1 MSRPG
6 PVATPRPG
14 EPGATQTAGARAGET
29 VAATPRT
36 ALVERSRAAAAAR
49 RRRDLAFEWVVRL
62 GSLLVVLVIWE
73 MYGRNVNKA
82 LFAPPSAVVLAA
94 LEMIRSGE
102 LWSYLRGS
110 LQVLVIGFLIA
121 LVIGIPLGV
130 AIARSWLVRYALD
143 WYVDAFNST
152 PNVALVPLITL
163 IFGFDVTAKVIV
175 VVLSSVFAVIV
186 NTQQGVLN
194 VDRRLLEVA
203 QSFRSSERQL
213 WGDVVI
219 PSALPYIAAGLRL
232 AVGRALVGMV
242 VAEFFTSIT
251 GVGYLI
257 VRYSNSFE
265 PDHLLVPIVVV
276 MALGIVLTSITR
288 WIEKRIA
295 PWTAQASR
303 EE

>member
-1 MSRPG
+1 MTTQ
-6 PVATPRPG
+6 VAVPRSADG
-14 EPGATQTAGARAGET
+14 RAG
-29 VAATPRT
+29 
-36 ALVERSRAAAAAR
+36 LVERSRAAAATR
-49 RRRDLAFEWVVRL
+49 RRREQLYEWAVRL
-62 GSLLVVLVIWE
+62 GSLIVLLGIWQV
-73 MYGRNVNKA
+73 YGSRVNKA
-82 LFAPPSAVVLAA
+82 LFAPPTAVLAA
-94 LEMIRSGE
+94 GQEMVTSGE
-102 LWSYLRGS
+102 LWRYLSGS
-110 LQVLVIGFLIA
+110 LQVLVIGFVIS
-121 LVIGIPLGV
+121 LVVGIPLGV
-130 AIARSWLVRYALD
+130 AIARSRVVRFALD

-175 VVLSSVFAVIV
+175 VIISSVFAVIV
-186 NTQQGVLN
+186 NTEQGVRN

-203 QSFRSSERQL
+203 HSFRSTERQL
-213 WGDVVI
+213 WADVVV

-257 VRYSNSFE
+257 VRYGNSFQ

-288 WIEKRIA
+288 GLEKRIA
-295 PWTAQASR
+295 PWQKAVSDD
-303 EE
+303 